1 MKCINYNYIISESCS
16 EKCFSE
22 HDKILKKI
30 KFHDYLTLLMPI
42 EKLLTQMAF
51 ELAFSET
58 LNSSTGIAMDLPVF
72 RKLQV

>member
-1 MKCINYNYIISESCS
+1 
-16 EKCFSE
+16 
-22 HDKILKKI
+22 
-30 KFHDYLTLLMPI
+30 MPI